1 MRYRLAIFDFDGTL
15 ADSFSWFLGIVN
27 VLADEHGFQRMEE
40 HEVETL
46 RGQAARQIVAHL
58 KVPAWKLPRVA
69 HQMRQLMARDIGRIP
84 LFPGV
89 DQVLRELAG
98 RGVRLAVVTS
108 NSVENVRQVLGP
120 ESAALIHYY
129 GCGASMFGK
138 RPKLRAV
145 LRSAGIPAVEAI
157 CIGDE
162 VRDLEAARAE
172 GIAFGAVAWGYTTPR
187 ALRAHAPEE
196 VFESVEEIAEKL
208 LSPFHPGAHQNL

>member
-27 VLADEHGFQRMEE
+27 VLADEHGFRRMEE

-46 RGQAARQIVAHL
+46 RGQAARQIVAQM
-58 KVPAWKLPRVA
+58 KVPAWKLPRVG
-69 HQMRQLMARDIGRIP
+69 HRMRQLMARDIEHIT

-89 DQVLRELAG
+89 DRLLRELAG

-108 NSVENVRQVLGP
+108 NSIDNVRQVLGP
-120 ESAALIHYY
+120 ESAALIHHYE
-129 GCGASMFGK
+129 CGASMFGK

-145 LRSAGIPAVEAI
+145 LRSSGIPAAEAL

-172 GIAFGAVAWGYTTPR
+172 GIAFGAVTWGYTRPE

-196 VFESVEEIAEKL
+196 VFESVEDV
-208 LSPFHPGAHQNL
+208 LSPFHPGAHQYF

>member
-15 ADSFSWFLGIVN
+15 ADSFSWFLGVVN
-27 VLADEHGFQRMEE
+27 VLADEHGFRRMEE

-46 RGQAARQIVAHL
+46 RGQGARQIVAHL

-69 HQMRQLMARDIGRIP
+69 HRMRQYMARDIGRITP
-84 LFPGV
+84 FPGV
-89 DQVLRELAG
+89 DRLLRELAG

-108 NSVENVRQVLGP
+108 NSIDNVRRVLGP
-120 ESAALIHYY
+120 ESAALIHHYE
-129 GCGASMFGK
+129 CGASMFGK

-145 LRSAGIPAVEAI
+145 LRSSGVPAAETL

-172 GIAFGAVAWGYTTPR
+172 GIAFGAVTWGYTNPE
-187 ALRAHAPEE
+187 ALRAYAPEE
-196 VFESVEEIAEKL
+196 VFESLEEI
-208 LSPFHPGAHQNL
+208 LSPFHPGAHQDF

>member
-27 VLADEHGFQRMEE
+27 VLADEHGFRRMEE

-46 RGQAARQIVAHL
+46 RGQGARQIVAHF
-58 KVPAWKLPRVA
+58 KIPAWKIPRVGRR
-69 HQMRQLMARDIGRIP
+69 MRQHMARDISRIS

-89 DQVLRELAG
+89 DRLLRELAG
-98 RGVRLAVVTS
+98 RGVRLAIVTS
-108 NSVENVRQVLGP
+108 NSIDNVRQVLGP
-120 ESAALIHYY
+120 ESAALIHCYE
-129 GCGASMFGK
+129 CGASMFGK

-145 LRSAGIPAVEAI
+145 LRSSGIPAAEAI

-172 GIAFGAVAWGYTTPR
+172 GIAFGAVAWGYTTPET
-187 ALRAHAPEE
+187 LRAHAPEE
-196 VFESVEEIAEKL
+196 MFESVEEIAGKL
-208 LSPFHPGAHQNL
+208 